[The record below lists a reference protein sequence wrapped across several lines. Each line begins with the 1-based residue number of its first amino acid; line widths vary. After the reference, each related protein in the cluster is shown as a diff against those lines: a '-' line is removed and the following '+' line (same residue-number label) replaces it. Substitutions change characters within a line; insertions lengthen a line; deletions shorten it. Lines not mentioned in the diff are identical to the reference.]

1 MALLEFDRTRKSMG
15 VIVRTRTGNNK
26 LLVKVGVSYYILSMD
41 FYMHIGYTGIKIRY
55 KNHGSNF

>member
-26 LLVKVGVSYYILSMD
+26 LLVKVGVSYHLLSID
-41 FYMHIGYTGIKIRY
+41 FYMHIGYTGIK
-55 KNHGSNF
+55 NHGSNF